1 MSLRGKV
8 LLLFTT
14 FAVVPLLAIGF
25 FDYFSSVDAL
35 SRLIENENRNLA
47 ARLAAELDRGA
58 GRRADQIA
66 AWAREPGIVDGV
78 GGDADAGEATLRSL
92 IEGAAWV
99 EGGRLRDASGAVVAD
114 LPVPQPA
121 ALDAC
126 VSGHRLLIPVRRGVQ
141 GPGGGGDLL
150 VWARFDEVFPAEA
163 MRMRLGT
170 QGYTAIADRDS
181 GELLSHANCAA
192 LAQAAGSPL
201 ARAVGS
207 GARGDLTFS
216 DGDGERFASFAPL
229 VAGDWVVASVLYPA
243 EFTTPYADA
252 RLVYLLL
259 VVLITLG
266 TALAFSL
273 LLRRVMGSLTDLTRA
288 TDQIA
293 AGNLQPWLPM
303 PPDDEVG
310 QLTLA
315 FGSMTAR
322 LRELLQEIAVARP
335 LAMMAEFAPNLAHEI
350 RNPLSSIRLNL
361 QELDRDVRKG
371 RLPEAVGEPVTVSL
385 QEINR
390 LEKVVQSALAMARSD
405 AAPEEAADIAINK
418 LVLDATR
425 VLSPELRERGVT
437 LDTSL
442 SARGE
447 GIVHGRPEELQGALM
462 NLLYNAMEAMPGGG
476 TLRVRTSWN
485 ARTSPDAM
493 RIHVADQGPGIP
505 PETRERIFQPF
516 YTTKSG
522 GTGLGLSQALRTI
535 REHGGRLYLERGSE
549 MVGGTEF
556 VMELPARLVG
566 RHGPT
571 RGEPPAAR
579 GPRGTGGGDRGEE
592 R

>member
-8 LLLFTT
+8 LLLFAT

-25 FDYFSSVDAL
+25 FDYYDSVSAL

-47 ARLAAELDRGA
+47 ARLAAELDRQA
-58 GRRADQIA
+58 SRRADEVA
-66 AWAREPGIVDGV
+66 AWAREPAIVAGA
-78 GGDADAGEATLRSL
+78 GGDADAGEAALRALVDASP
-92 IEGAAWV
+92 WV
-99 EGGRLRDASGAVVAD
+99 EGGQLRDASGQVVAEV
-114 LPVPQPA
+114 PVPAPG

-126 VSGHRLLIPVRRGVQ
+126 VSGHRLLIPIRRGVQ
-141 GPGGGGDLL
+141 AAEGGGELL
-150 VWARFDEVFPAEA
+150 VWGRFEDVFPTEA
-163 MRMRLGT
+163 LRMRLGT
-170 QGYTAIADRDS
+170 EGYSVIADR
-181 GELLSHANCAA
+181 GTGRLLSHADCAA
-192 LAQAAGSPL
+192 LAAAPGSPL
-201 ARAVGS
+201 AGAVRE
-207 GARGDLTFS
+207 GARGDLSFA
-216 DGDGERFASFAPL
+216 DGAATRFASFAPL

-293 AGNLQPWLPM
+293 AGDLQPWLPM
-303 PPDDEVG
+303 PQDDEVG

-361 QELDRDVRKG
+361 QELDRGVRRG
-371 RLPEAVGEPVTVSL
+371 RLPEEVGEPVTVSL
-385 QEINR
+385 QEISR
-390 LEKVVQSALAMARSD
+390 LEKVVQSVLSMARSD
-405 AAPEEAADIAINK
+405 APPEEPVDIAVNRM
-418 LVLDATR
+418 VLDATR
-425 VLSPELRERGVT
+425 VLAPELRARGVALET
-437 LDTSL
+437 AL
-442 SARGE
+442 SSRGE
-447 GIVHGRPEELQGALM
+447 GYVHGLQAELQGALM

-485 ARTSPDAM
+485 ASAAPDAM

-505 PETRERIFQPF
+505 PEARERIFQPF
-516 YTTKSG
+516 YTTKDG
-522 GTGLGLSQALRTI
+522 GTGLGLSQALRTV

-556 VMELPARLVG
+556 VMELPARRAV
-566 RHGPT
+566 RD
-571 RGEPPAAR
+571 
-579 GPRGTGGGDRGEE
+579 GTG
-592 R
+592 